1 MEQQPQAAVL
11 DAIAI
16 QKILPHRYPFLLVD
30 KIIELTPMQRVV
42 GIKNVTQNEPFFPGH
57 FPGHPIMPG
66 VLIIEAMAQTGGVML
81 MNNQT
86 QSGEKLMYFTG
97 IENAK
102 FRKPVRPGDQLR
114 FELEMVKFHAPM
126 CKMAGKA
133 FVDGV
138 LVCEAELSAAIV
150 DRE

>member
-1 MEQQPQAAVL
+1 MEKKPEAVVL
-11 DAIAI
+11 DAFAI

-30 KIIELTPMQRVV
+30 RVIELVPMERVV

-66 VLIIEAMAQTGGVML
+66 VLVIEAMAQTGGIML
-81 MNNQT
+81 MNNQAT
-86 QSGEKLMYFTG
+86 AGDKLMYFTG
-97 IENAK
+97 IESAK

-114 FELEMVKFHAPM
+114 IEMQMLKFRAPLCRM
-126 CKMAGKA
+126 TGRAL
-133 FVDGV
+133 VDGQV
-138 LVCEAELSAAIV
+138 VCEAELSAALV